1 VPAYVIGDI
10 DVHDPE
16 TYREYVALVP
26 GTLEP
31 FGGRFVV
38 RGGAHESLEGD
49 WRPRRLVVLE
59 FPSADHARRWYAS
72 EGYVKAMAIR
82 RRAATGNLVLVEGTA
97 P

>member
-1 VPAYVIGDI
+1 MPAYVIADI

-26 GTLEP
+26 GTIEP

-38 RGGAHESLEGD
+38 RGGEHETFEGE
-49 WRPRRLVVLE
+49 WQPHRLVMIE

-72 EGYVKAMAIR
+72 QAYTAALAIR
-82 RRAATGNLVLVEGTA
+82 QRASTGSVVLVEGA
-97 P
+97 R